1 MLRIIL
7 LSLLFATLPLLGDA
21 YKSLHSQIVKKA
33 NQQIA
38 KGNIKLAKLQTYDN
52 AHKGT
57 FSPNG
62 KLLALLGRGYADII
76 EIASNRRLIRIAPGN
91 AVILGVKFSP
101 DGRLLATAYRFSENI
116 NRAEFKVTMWDV
128 SSGKEKLNLPVA
140 EDEWQR
146 VVDDLSFSSDGLLL
160 ASNLGGIARL
170 WNVADGTEARRF
182 PPPADNKN
190 LQSERVLLSPNG
202 QRLAVYF
209 KSDEPSVEL
218 VRVWN
223 LSNEKQT
230 ELQTNVYLDWAF
242 SPNSNLLILTAIKN
256 KGRSDEHS
264 AAEIWDTGSG
274 LQKIVIEVPSQWRGA
289 YAVAF
294 SPDDSAVAIGGYK
307 RFGIFSAQ
315 TGDLLLEEQHARS
328 RFFEDNEQIYQL
340 SDVEFSPDRKILLT
354 GNNGG
359 TIKLWQFDK

>member
-1 MLRIIL
+1 MLRTIL
-7 LSLLFATLPLLGDA
+7 LSLLFVALALLGNT
-21 YKSLHSQIVKKA
+21 YTSLQNQIVKEPNRQLIQNKI
-33 NQQIA
+33 NL
-38 KGNIKLAKLQTYDN
+38 IKIQTFDK

-62 KLLALLGRGYADII
+62 KLLALLGRGYTDII
-76 EIASNRRLIRIAPGN
+76 EIASNRRLIRIAPDN
-91 AVILGVKFSP
+91 AIILGVKFSP
-101 DGRLLATAYRFSENI
+101 DGRLLATAYRFNENI
-116 NRAEFKVTMWDV
+116 NRAEFKITLWDV
-128 SSGKEKLNLPVA
+128 SSGKEKLSLPVV

-146 VVDDLSFSSDGLLL
+146 VIDDLSFSSDGLLL

-182 PPPADNKN
+182 PPPEGNKN

-209 KSDEPSVEL
+209 KSDKPSVQL
-218 VRVWN
+218 VHVWN
-223 LSNEKQT
+223 LSNGKQT

-242 SPNSNLLILTAIKN
+242 STNSNLLMLTAIKN
-256 KGRSDEHS
+256 KGTSSEQS

-274 LQKIVIEVPSQWRGA
+274 RQKIVIEVPSEWRGT

-294 SPDDSAVAIGGYK
+294 SPDDSFVAVGGRK

-315 TGDLLLEEQHARS
+315 TGDLLLEEQHVRS

-340 SDVEFSPDRKILLT
+340 SDLEFSPDGKILLT
-354 GNNGG
+354 GSDGG
-359 TIKLWQFDK
+359 TIKLWQFNK